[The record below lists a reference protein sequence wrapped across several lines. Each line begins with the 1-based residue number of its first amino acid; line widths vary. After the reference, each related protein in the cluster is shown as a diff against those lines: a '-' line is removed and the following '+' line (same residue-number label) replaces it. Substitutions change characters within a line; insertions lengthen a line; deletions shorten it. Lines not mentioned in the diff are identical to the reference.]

1 MQNGNM
7 NIMSV
12 PKPIKVTVN
21 VGAKEMITDK
31 KVIEAVSEQLATIT
45 GQKPTVRRAKKSIAT
60 FKLREGDPVGVT
72 VTLRGKRMR
81 DFINKLVTIILPRVR
96 DFHGI
101 PKTNLDGRGNLTIGF
116 WEQIVFPEIEYDKID
131 RIRGLEITITTNAKN
146 DEAGYELFKK
156 LGLPWQK

>member
-1 MQNGNM
+1 M
-7 NIMSV
+7 NVMSV

-31 KVIEAVSEQLATIT
+31 KVIEAISEQLATIT

-101 PKTNLDGRGNLTIGF
+101 PKKNLDGRGNLSIGF

-146 DEAGYELFKK
+146 DEEGYELFKK

>member
-1 MQNGNM
+1 M

-31 KVIEAVSEQLATIT
+31 KVIEAISEQLAIIT

-101 PKTNLDGRGNLTIGF
+101 PKTNLDGHGNLSIGF

-131 RIRGLEITITTNAKN
+131 RIRGLEITITTNAEN